1 MPSNDPRKN
10 CGTNFGSNFLL
21 APKGVG
27 KKNQEER
34 KFELLNAKKKLG
46 HSSEQKI
53 TVFIRLTALGAYYI
67 FRS

>member
-1 MPSNDPRKN
+1 MERVKFRKDFWDCYWGQGKNWPIAEWRVPSNDPRKN

-34 KFELLNAKKKLG
+34 KFELRNAK
-46 HSSEQKI
+46 
-53 TVFIRLTALGAYYI
+53 
-67 FRS
+67 